1 MDLWRLA
8 GSSRTWVTWH
18 RFARCGVSGH
28 FPEPHVR
35 GHAADPQ
42 DGTLDFKWKGIGSL
56 VDVVFFL
63 SLGSWWFSP
72 IHWDTTN
79 LKSTLKTIIRMGGKT
94 LVSFW
99 SNIAGVHGC
108 YSANSIQFPWVLVC
122 QQVLIHPQIWFRCP
136 WFGFVYVYLNIGL
149 PHSTGWSLY
158 PLFSCHVGRGAP
170 YFRHAQIP
178 CCLRCVCMSIYIY
191 IYICTYIYIY
201 LYIWVPSNPSLPGQ
215 ILSCWWNTRSTQF
228 HHPWWAPRLLMVNSP
243 GLPRSPRT
251 CGRDA
256 HAALF
261 CHDLAAG
268 LYGVGWQFRCIFWGI
283 QTSWWG

>member
-1 MDLWRLA
+1 M
-8 GSSRTWVTWH
+8 S
-18 RFARCGVSGH
+18 F
-28 FPEPHVR
+28 
-35 GHAADPQ
+35 
-42 DGTLDFKWKGIGSL
+42 
-56 VDVVFFL
+56 FFL

-191 IYICTYIYIY
+191 IFTFVHIYIYISVHMSAIKSKSSRANPQ
-201 LYIWVPSNPSLPGQ
+201 LLVKHQVHPVPPS
-215 ILSCWWNTRSTQF
+215 
-228 HHPWWAPRLLMVNSP
+228 MVSSP
-243 GLPRSPRT
+243 FVDGELPRSPP
-251 CGRDA
+251 
-256 HAALF
+256 
-261 CHDLAAG
+261 
-268 LYGVGWQFRCIFWGI
+268 V
-283 QTSWWG
+283 S